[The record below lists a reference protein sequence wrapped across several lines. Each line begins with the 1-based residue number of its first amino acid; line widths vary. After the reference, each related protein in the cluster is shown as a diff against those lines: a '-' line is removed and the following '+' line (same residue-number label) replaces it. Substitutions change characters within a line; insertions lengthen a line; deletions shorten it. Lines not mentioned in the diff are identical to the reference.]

1 MDYLAGGISPA
12 ARPAVCLSRA
22 FSFFHFPHRNLA
34 FYHYQ
39 SAMETRPHSPETA
52 AFVASSLEAWNKFL
66 SAGDSESDVDSVRQH
81 PSTSEDPDSFTE
93 DSLDDA
99 LLSVIPTPSMPPKS
113 DETYAKL
120 ASVMGSSYLELAEL
134 VRVALYTVLTVK
146 T

>member
-1 MDYLAGGISPA
+1 
-12 ARPAVCLSRA
+12 
-22 FSFFHFPHRNLA
+22 
-34 FYHYQ
+34 
-39 SAMETRPHSPETA
+39 METRPHSPETA

-134 VRVALYTVLTVK
+134 VRVTLYTVLTVK
-146 T
+146 N